1 MFLGFQ
7 KTEVKIIKIIGKN
20 MGLKYANVSV
30 KKKKVTS
37 GTHNYATNL
46 GKHLLRDTVEYYPLA
61 DQNSK
66 NKNQV
71 LINMECD
78 TLAKSLNKFLKKHDL
93 KTRNSTTVQAYQ
105 LVFSIPK
112 TLKNDPDTI
121 EKFKNEVL
129 NFVNTD
135 PKFKDNCLLLVYHGD
150 EVQPHIQGV
159 FVPRTYDNTLNFK
172 RFLGGLDGGLKIHKL
187 HDDFHDAVGKKLGLA
202 RGDGTHTTG
211 LDHKR
216 YLKAVGELEQ
226 PVELPDQV
234 ATEKTAVMPW
244 NRISQLE
251 KQVEDLQ
258 DSNKKLRK
266 GIDKT
271 LFYSNQNS
279 ELKKT
284 NASLR
289 KIKKKYEEQQMKL
302 SNERKELLRQIP
314 CEFVLEKLGYEVKSE
329 GNTYRCKTEDLN
341 IVINS
346 ENKFTE
352 NKSMVQGFGA
362 ISLLVDVF
370 KMKFV
375 EAIKFLG
382 NEYGSEATALTA
394 LADRKSTVALVKN
407 NVEKIAKEIPKP
419 VEKNIANV
427 INYLTNIRKIKT
439 EVVQELISKKLL
451 FADKNNNCVFVN
463 DKNTFAFQRGTYEK
477 KRFVSVVGEPDFL
490 KYEFGKSTDTYLFE
504 SAIDALSFR
513 SMYPEKDGKYIVLSG
528 SMLIN
533 RVHEVLDQNSKLYL
547 CFDNDEQGQK
557 FCDKITS
564 EVVNEVVIIKPQS
577 KDFNEDLINGNGT
590 TKPSPTVSIGNS
602 ENPTGFIGKTKEINS
617 NPTNR
622 DRKNRI

>member
-1 MFLGFQ
+1 
-7 KTEVKIIKIIGKN
+7 
-20 MGLKYANVSV
+20 MGLKYANVSL
-30 KKKKVTS
+30 KKKKITS
-37 GTHNYATNL
+37 GTHNYATNV
-46 GKHLLRDTVEYYPLA
+46 GKHLLRDTVEYYKLA
-61 DQNSK
+61 NPNLK
-66 NKNQV
+66 NQNQV
-71 LINMECD
+71 LINMECE
-78 TLAKSLNKFLKKHDL
+78 TLAKSLNKFLKRHNL

-112 TLKNDPDTI
+112 ELKNEPDVI

-150 EVQPHIQGV
+150 EVQPHIQGI

-172 RFLGGLDGGLKIHKL
+172 RFLGGLDGGLKLHKL

-202 RGDGTHTTG
+202 RGDGSHTSG

-216 YLKAVGELEQ
+216 YLKAVGELEE

-244 NRISQLE
+244 NRVKQLE

-258 DSNKKLRK
+258 NSNKKLRK
-266 GIDKT
+266 NIEKT

-284 NASLR
+284 NSKLR
-289 KIKKKYEEQQMKL
+289 KIKKKYEEQTMKL

-314 CEFVLEKLGYEVKSE
+314 CEFVLEKLGYEVKKE
-329 GNTYRCKTEDLN
+329 GITYRCKTEDLN

-370 KMKFV
+370 KMKFID
-375 EAIKFLG
+375 AIKFLG
-382 NEYGSEATALTA
+382 NEYGSDATALTA
-394 LADRKSTVALVKN
+394 LADKKSTVALVKN
-407 NVEKIAKEIPKP
+407 NVEKIAKEIPKSVP
-419 VEKNIANV
+419 KNIGKV
-427 INYLTNIRKIKT
+427 IDYLSNTRKIKR
-439 EVVQELISKKLL
+439 EIIDDLISKNLL

-463 DKNTFAFQRGTYEK
+463 SKNTFAFQRGTYEK
-477 KRFVSVVGEPDFL
+477 KRFVSVIGEPDFL
-490 KYEFGKSTDTYLFE
+490 TYDFGKSNDTYLFE
-504 SAIDALSFR
+504 SSIDALSFR
-513 SMYPEKDGKYIVLSG
+513 SMHPERDGKYIVLNG

-533 RVHEVLDQNSKLYL
+533 RVHEVVDQNSKLYL

-557 FCDKITS
+557 FCDKIAS
-564 EVVNEVVIIKPQS
+564 EVVNEVVILKPTS
-577 KDFNEDLINGNGT
+577 KDFNEDLINGHST
-590 TKPSPTVSIGNS
+590 AKPRPTVSIGNS
-602 ENPTGFIGKTKEINS
+602 EDPTGSIGKTKEINS
-617 NPTNR
+617 NSTNR
-622 DRKNRI
+622 NRKSSI